1 MSDLMSSADFSPT
14 AFFISL
20 TRAGSTV
27 IARPPLP
34 VAAPC
39 IRAGLRKLTDRGD
52 ARSFTDEDAA
62 ATAVTDIDI
71 SEKAVADER

>member
-1 MSDLMSSADFSPT
+1 M
-14 AFFISL
+14 
-20 TRAGSTV
+20 